1 MPFNSFDDYPMSWR
15 PGRAE
20 LYAPIYQSLA
30 DLLERDIRSGALPA
44 GTKLPPQRE
53 LADFLDL
60 NPSTVTK
67 AYKLCEV
74 RGLVHAVVGRGD
86 LHLPQRQRAYLHC
99 GKERGPGNRDGH
111 HPPLLCPQ
119 PAAPGCG
126 HGGACAPRVRGAV

>member
-30 DLLERDIRSGALPA
+30 DLLEQDIHSGALPA

-74 RGLVHAVVGRGD
+74 RGLVHAVVGMTAANQAIAQVGKVDSVASSMVTAVIILVVYGAYFLATCAGSRRIARG
-86 LHLPQRQRAYLHC
+86 R
-99 GKERGPGNRDGH
+99 
-111 HPPLLCPQ
+111 
-119 PAAPGCG
+119 
-126 HGGACAPRVRGAV
+126 

>member
-74 RGLVHAVVGRGD
+74 RGLVHAVVGMTAANQVIAQVGRVDAAASIGVT
-86 LHLPQRQRAYLHC
+86 A
-99 GKERGPGNRDGH
+99 
-111 HPPLLCPQ
+111 LLLL
-119 PAAPGCG
+119 AVY
-126 HGGACAPRVRGAV
+126 GGYFLITCWGSRRVLREK